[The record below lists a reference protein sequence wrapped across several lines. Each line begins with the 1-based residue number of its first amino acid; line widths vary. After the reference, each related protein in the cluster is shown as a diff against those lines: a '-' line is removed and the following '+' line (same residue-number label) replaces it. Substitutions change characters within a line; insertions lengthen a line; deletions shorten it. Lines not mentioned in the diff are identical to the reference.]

1 MAQLAGFLD
10 VLLRGFG
17 TVGLAAAVGGLVY
30 VLAVLRPGRA
40 VGGLLGAARDR
51 AVGLIA
57 AGALVVAATTALL
70 LLVVHPWALADES
83 GRWPLREFLTT
94 SFGLAG
100 LGRVALALLLLA
112 AVRGARGAAPG
123 PARWAVAVG
132 LGILL
137 MANAA
142 WLAHAASRLH
152 ERAPLMV
159 VTVLHQFGAVA
170 WVGGLIHLVGF
181 ALLWRRAGGPAAE
194 PTGVRVL
201 ARFSAVAIVALVL
214 VLGPG
219 IGLTWSYVGSWDGLI
234 GTGYG
239 VMVLTKVA
247 LLACAMLLG
256 GLNFLILR
264 SGGRNGG
271 RNGGRQGGRRGG
283 GDRGAAAVAAR
294 VPAFIEAEVGL
305 GITLLLA
312 AASLTSLP
320 PSVDVVAD
328 RATPAEVAARFRPAM
343 PRITSPP
350 VAELL
355 AAAAP
360 IDDTLARRQPEEYA
374 WSEYN
379 HHAAGFF
386 VFLMGVLAL
395 LDRAGWVRWARH
407 WPLLFL
413 GLAAFLFVRNDPR
426 AWPLGP
432 AGFWESMVLPDVL
445 QHRLVVVLVIALAV
459 FEWMVRAGRLTR
471 PGGRLV
477 FPLLCAAGGGLLL
490 THSHAMFNLK
500 SEFLTEVSHA
510 PMGLFGVIMAWGR
523 WLEVRLPRA
532 DARIPGWIWAGA
544 MTIIGLI
551 LLVYRET

>member
-17 TVGLAAAVGGLVY
+17 TVGLAAAVGGLAY
-30 VLAVLRPGRA
+30 VLLVLRPGF
-40 VGGLLGAARDR
+40 VTGGLLGAARAR
-51 AVGLIA
+51 AVALIV
-57 AGALVVAATTALL
+57 AGALAVAATTALL

-83 GRWPLREFLTT
+83 GRWPLRDFVATEF
-94 SFGLAG
+94 GRAG
-100 LGRVALALLLLA
+100 LVRVALALLLA
-112 AVRGARGAAPG
+112 AVLHGAGGAEAGAR
-123 PARWAVAVG
+123 RWALAVVIG
-132 LGILL
+132 ALL
-137 MANAA
+137 MANSA
-142 WLAHAASRLH
+142 WLAHASSRLGQ
-152 ERAPLMV
+152 RGPLML
-159 VTVLHQFGAVA
+159 VTVLHQLGGVL

-181 ALLWRRAGGPAAE
+181 AVLWRRAGAAAGPA
-194 PTGVRVL
+194 GVTVL
-201 ARFSAVAIVALVL
+201 SRFSALALGGMVL

-219 IGLTWSYVGSWDGLI
+219 IGLTLSYVGDWGALI

-247 LLACAMLLG
+247 LLLCALVLG
-256 GLNFLILR
+256 GLNFMLL
-264 SGGRNGG
+264 
-271 RNGGRQGGRRGG
+271 RRGG
-283 GDRGAAAVAAR
+283 GARGAAGVAAR
-294 VPAFIEAEVGL
+294 VPPLIEAEVGL

-320 PSVDVVAD
+320 PSVDMVAD
-328 RATPAEVAARFRPAM
+328 RAAPAEVAARFRPAM
-343 PRITSPP
+343 PRLSSPP
-350 VAELL
+350 VRELL

-395 LDRAGWVRWARH
+395 LDRAGYTRWARH

-413 GLAAFLFVRNDPR
+413 GLAAFLFMRNDPR

-445 QHRLVVVLVIALAV
+445 QHRLVVLLVVALAV
-459 FEWMVRAGRLTR
+459 FEWMVRSGRLIR

-510 PMGLFGVIMAWGR
+510 PMGLFGVVMAWGR
-523 WLEVRLPRA
+523 WLDVRLPRE
-532 DARIPGWIWAGA
+532 DATLPGWAWAA
-544 MTIIGLI
+544 CMTIIGLI
-551 LLVYRET
+551 LLVYRETPT

>member
-17 TVGLAAAVGGLVY
+17 TVGLAAAVGGLAY
-30 VLAVLRPGRA
+30 ILLVLRPGPGA
-40 VGGLLGAARDR
+40 GGLGGAARDR
-51 AVGLIA
+51 ALGLIE
-57 AGALVVAATTALL
+57 AGALLVAATTALL
-70 LLVVHPWALADES
+70 LLVVHPWALADET
-83 GRWPLREFLTT
+83 GRWPLRDFLTT
-94 SFGLAG
+94 HFGLAG
-100 LGRVALALLLLA
+100 LGRVTLALLLVA
-112 AVRGARGAAPG
+112 AVRGVRGGAATRG
-123 PARWAVAVG
+123 RWALALG
-132 LGILL
+132 LGLLL

-152 ERAPLMV
+152 EREPLMV
-159 VTVLHQFGAVA
+159 VTVLHQLGAVV

-194 PTGVRVL
+194 PLGVRVL
-201 ARFSAVAIVALVL
+201 ARFSAVAIAALVL

-219 IGLTWSYVGSWDGLI
+219 IVLTWSYVGAWGGLV

-247 LLACAMLLG
+247 LLACAMVLG
-256 GLNFLILR
+256 GLNFLLLR
-264 SGGRNGG
+264 GGGLLL
-271 RNGGRQGGRRGG
+271 RRGG
-283 GDRGAAAVAAR
+283 GARGAAAVAAR
-294 VPAFIEAEVGL
+294 VPAFIEAEVGF

-343 PRITSPP
+343 PRLTSPP
-350 VAELL
+350 VAQLL

-360 IDDTLARRQPEEYA
+360 MEDTLARRQPEEYA

-395 LDRAGWVRWARH
+395 ADRAGFARWARH

-413 GLAAFLFVRNDPR
+413 GLAGFLFVRNDPR

-445 QHRLVVVLVIALAV
+445 QHRLVVLLVVALGL
-459 FEWMVRAGRLTR
+459 FEWMVRSGRLTR

-500 SEFLTEVSHA
+500 TEFLTEVSHA
-510 PMGLFGVIMAWGR
+510 PMGLCGVIMAWGR

-532 DARIPGWIWAGA
+532 DAWLPGWIWAGA

>member
-70 LLVVHPWALADES
+70 LLVVHPWALADEG

-112 AVRGARGAAPG
+112 VVRGARGGAAG
-123 PARWAVAVG
+123 LARWAVAVG

-159 VTVLHQFGAVA
+159 VTVLHQLGAVA

-194 PTGVRVL
+194 PAGVRVL
-201 ARFSAVAIVALVL
+201 ARFSAVAIVSLVL

-219 IGLTWSYVGSWDGLI
+219 IGLTLGYVGSWDGLI

-247 LLACAMLLG
+247 LLVCAMLLG

-264 SGGRNGG
+264 Q
-271 RNGGRQGGRRGG
+271 GGRQGGRRGG

-395 LDRAGWVRWARH
+395 ADRAGWVRWARH

>member
-17 TVGLAAAVGGLVY
+17 AVGLSAAVGGLGY
-30 VLAVLRPGRA
+30 VLLVLRPGRDA
-40 VGGLLGAARDR
+40 RGLVGLARDR
-51 AVGLIA
+51 AVRLIE
-57 AGALVVAATTALL
+57 AGALVLVATTALL
-70 LLVVHPWALADES
+70 LLVVHPWALADPA

-94 SFGLAG
+94 DFGMAGLA
-100 LGRVALALLLLA
+100 RVGLALLLVI
-112 AVRGARGAAPG
+112 AVRGAGRGAARPG
-123 PARWAVAVG
+123 RWAVAVT
-132 LGILL
+132 LGVLL
-137 MANAA
+137 MVNAA

-152 ERAPLMV
+152 ERGPLMV
-159 VTVLHQFGAVA
+159 VTVLHQWGAVV
-170 WVGGLIHLVGF
+170 WVGGLIHLAAF
-181 ALLWRRAGGPAAE
+181 ALLWRRAGGGAVEPAGA
-194 PTGVRVL
+194 RLL
-201 ARFSAVAIVALVL
+201 ARFSSVAIASLVL

-219 IGLTWSYVGSWDGLI
+219 IVLTWSYVGAWGGLV

-239 VMVLTKVA
+239 VMVLTKIA
-247 LLACAMLLG
+247 LLACAMVLG
-256 GLNFLILR
+256 GLNFRLL
-264 SGGRNGG
+264 
-271 RNGGRQGGRRGG
+271 RRGG

-294 VPAFIEAEVGL
+294 VPALIEAEVGI

-343 PRITSPP
+343 PRLTSPP

-395 LDRAGWVRWARH
+395 VDRAGRVRWARH

-413 GLAAFLFVRNDPR
+413 GLAAFLFFRNDPR

-445 QHRLVVVLVIALAV
+445 QHRMVVLLIVALAL
-459 FEWMVRAGRLTR
+459 FEWMVRSGRLTR

-510 PMGLFGVIMAWGR
+510 PMGLFGVVMAWGR
-523 WLEVRLPRA
+523 WLEVRLPPE
-532 DARIPGWIWAGA
+532 DARVPAWIWAA
-544 MTIIGLI
+544 CLTIIGLI

>member
-1 MAQLAGFLD
+1 MTQLAGFLD

-30 VLAVLRPGRA
+30 LRLVLRPPAGAGGLVAAARGRA
-40 VGGLLGAARDR
+40 LTLV
-51 AVGLIA
+51 A
-57 AGALVVAATTALL
+57 AGALLAAGAELL
-70 LLVVHPWALADES
+70 LLLLVHPWALAEDS

-94 SFGLAG
+94 EFGLAG
-100 LGRVALALLLLA
+100 LGRVAAALALA
-112 AVRGARGAAPG
+112 AAARWIRRAPDRALG
-123 PARWAVAVG
+123 WAVALG
-132 LGILL
+132 LGFLL

-142 WLAHAASRLH
+142 WLAHAVSRLH
-152 ERAPLMV
+152 DRGPLMIG
-159 VTVLHQFGAVA
+159 TVLHQLGAVV
-170 WVGGLIHLVGF
+170 WVGGLLHLVAF

-194 PTGVRVL
+194 PLGVRVL
-201 ARFSAVAIVALVL
+201 ARFSAVAIAGLILVL
-214 VLGPG
+214 APG
-219 IGLTWSYVGSWDGLI
+219 LYLSISYVGGWGGLI

-247 LLACAMLLG
+247 LLGCALVLG

-264 SGGRNGG
+264 
-271 RNGGRQGGRRGG
+271 RGDAG
-283 GDRGAAAVAAR
+283 TGTITAR

-305 GITLLLA
+305 GLTLLLA

-320 PSVDVVAD
+320 PSVDVVTD

-343 PRITSPP
+343 PRLSSPP
-350 VAELL
+350 VTQLL

-360 IDDTLARRQPEEYA
+360 IDDTLAKRQPEEYA

-379 HHAAGFF
+379 HHTAGFF
-386 VFLMGVLAL
+386 VFAMGLLAL
-395 LDRAGWVRWARH
+395 LDQTGRARWARH
-407 WPLLFL
+407 WPLGFL

-445 QHRLVVVLVIALAV
+445 QHRLVVLLVVALAV
-459 FEWMVRAGRLTR
+459 FEWMVRSARLTR

-477 FPLLCAAGGGLLL
+477 FPLLCASGGALLL

-500 SEFLTEVSHA
+500 TEFLTEVSHA
-510 PMGLFGVIMAWGR
+510 PMGLLGVVMAWGR
-523 WLEVRLPRA
+523 WLEVRLPAA
-532 DARIPGWIWAGA
+532 DGRIPGWIWAA
-544 MTIIGLI
+544 CLTVIGLI

>member
-17 TVGLAAAVGGLVY
+17 TVGLAAAVGGLAY
-30 VLAVLRPGRA
+30 ILLVLRPGPGA
-40 VGGLLGAARDR
+40 GGLGGAARDR
-51 AVGLIA
+51 AVGLIE
-57 AGALVVAATTALL
+57 AGGLLVAATTALL
-70 LLVVHPWALADES
+70 LLVVHPWALADAT

-94 SFGLAG
+94 HFGLAG
-100 LGRVALALLLLA
+100 LGRVTLALLLVA
-112 AVRGARGAAPG
+112 AVRGVRGGAATRG
-123 PARWAVAVG
+123 RWALALG
-132 LGILL
+132 LGLLL

-152 ERAPLMV
+152 EREPLMV
-159 VTVLHQFGAVA
+159 VTVLHQLGAVV

-194 PTGVRVL
+194 PLGVRVL
-201 ARFSAVAIVALVL
+201 ARFSAVAIAALVL

-219 IGLTWSYVGSWDGLI
+219 IVLTWSYVGAWGGLV

-247 LLACAMLLG
+247 LLACAMVLG
-256 GLNFLILR
+256 GLNFLLLR
-264 SGGRNGG
+264 GGGLLL
-271 RNGGRQGGRRGG
+271 RRGG
-283 GDRGAAAVAAR
+283 GHRGAAAVAAR
-294 VPAFIEAEVGL
+294 VPAFIEAEVGF

-343 PRITSPP
+343 PRLTSPP
-350 VAELL
+350 VAQLL

-360 IDDTLARRQPEEYA
+360 MEDTLAQRQPEEYA

-395 LDRAGWVRWARH
+395 ADRAGFVRWARH

-413 GLAAFLFVRNDPR
+413 GLAGFLFVRNDPR

-445 QHRLVVVLVIALAV
+445 QHRLVVLLVVSLGL
-459 FEWMVRAGRLTR
+459 FEWMVRSGRLTR

-500 SEFLTEVSHA
+500 TEFLTEVSHA

-532 DARIPGWIWAGA
+532 DAWLPGWIWAGT

>member
-1 MAQLAGFLD
+1 
-10 VLLRGFG
+10 V
-17 TVGLAAAVGGLVY
+17 
-30 VLAVLRPGRA
+30 
-40 VGGLLGAARDR
+40 
-51 AVGLIA
+51 
-57 AGALVVAATTALL
+57 
-70 LLVVHPWALADES
+70 
-83 GRWPLREFLTT
+83 
-94 SFGLAG
+94 
-100 LGRVALALLLLA
+100 
-112 AVRGARGAAPG
+112 
-123 PARWAVAVG
+123 
-132 LGILL
+132 
-137 MANAA
+137 
-142 WLAHAASRLH
+142 
-152 ERAPLMV
+152 
-159 VTVLHQFGAVA
+159 
-170 WVGGLIHLVGF
+170 
-181 ALLWRRAGGPAAE
+181 
-194 PTGVRVL
+194 
-201 ARFSAVAIVALVL
+201 LVL
-214 VLGPG
+214 VPG
-219 IGLTWSYVGSWDGLI
+219 IVLTWSYVGAWGGLV

-247 LLACAMLLG
+247 LLACAMVLG
-256 GLNFLILR
+256 GLNFLLLR
-264 SGGRNGG
+264 RGGLPL
-271 RNGGRQGGRRGG
+271 RRGG

-294 VPAFIEAEVGL
+294 VPALIEAEVGF

-343 PRITSPP
+343 PRLTSPP

-360 IDDTLARRQPEEYA
+360 MEDTLAQRQPEEYA

-395 LDRAGWVRWARH
+395 ADRAGFIRWARH
-407 WPLLFL
+407 WPLIFL

-445 QHRLVVVLVIALAV
+445 QHRVVVLLVVSLGL
-459 FEWMVRAGRLTR
+459 FEWMVRSGRLTR

-532 DARIPGWIWAGA
+532 DAWLPGWIWAGA

>member
-17 TVGLAAAVGGLVY
+17 TVGLAAAVGGLAY
-30 VLAVLRPGRA
+30 ILLVLRPGPGA
-40 VGGLLGAARDR
+40 GGLGGAARDR
-51 AVGLIA
+51 AVGLIE
-57 AGALVVAATTALL
+57 AGGLLVAATTALL
-70 LLVVHPWALADES
+70 LLVVHPWALADAT

-94 SFGLAG
+94 HFGLAG
-100 LGRVALALLLLA
+100 LGRVTLALLLVA
-112 AVRGARGAAPG
+112 AVRGVRGGAPTRG
-123 PARWAVAVG
+123 RWALALG
-132 LGILL
+132 LGLLL

-152 ERAPLMV
+152 EREPLMV
-159 VTVLHQFGAVA
+159 VTVLHQLGAVV

-181 ALLWRRAGGPAAE
+181 ALLWRRAGGAAAE
-194 PTGVRVL
+194 PPGVRVL
-201 ARFSAVAIVALVL
+201 ARFSAVAIAALVL

-219 IGLTWSYVGSWDGLI
+219 IVLTWSYVGAWGGLV

-247 LLACAMLLG
+247 LLACAMVLG
-256 GLNFLILR
+256 GLNFLLL
-264 SGGRNGG
+264 
-271 RNGGRQGGRRGG
+271 RGG
-283 GDRGAAAVAAR
+283 GLLLRGGGGHRGAAAVAAR
-294 VPAFIEAEVGL
+294 VPAFMEAEVGF

-343 PRITSPP
+343 PRLTSPP
-350 VAELL
+350 VAQLL

-360 IDDTLARRQPEEYA
+360 MEDTLAQRQPEEYA

-395 LDRAGWVRWARH
+395 ADRAGFVRWARH

-413 GLAAFLFVRNDPR
+413 GLAGFLFVRNDPR

-445 QHRLVVVLVIALAV
+445 QHRLVVLLVMALGL
-459 FEWMVRAGRLTR
+459 FEWMVRSGRLTR

-532 DARIPGWIWAGA
+532 DAWLPGWIWAGA

>member
-70 LLVVHPWALADES
+70 LLVVHPWALADEG

-100 LGRVALALLLLA
+100 LGRMALALLLLA
-112 AVRGARGAAPG
+112 VVRGARGGAAG
-123 PARWAVAVG
+123 LARWAVAVG

-159 VTVLHQFGAVA
+159 VTVLHQLGAVA

-194 PTGVRVL
+194 PAGVRVL
-201 ARFSAVAIVALVL
+201 ARFSAVAIVSLVL

-247 LLACAMLLG
+247 LLVCAMLLG

-264 SGGRNGG
+264 Q
-271 RNGGRQGGRRGG
+271 GGRQGGRRGG

-395 LDRAGWVRWARH
+395 ADRAGWVRWARH

-445 QHRLVVVLVIALAV
+445 QHRLVVVLVIALAL

>member
-1 MAQLAGFLD
+1 MTQLAGFLD

-30 VLAVLRPGRA
+30 LRLVLRPPAGADGLMAAARGRA
-40 VGGLLGAARDR
+40 LTLVMAGALL
-51 AVGLIA
+51 A
-57 AGALVVAATTALL
+57 AGAELL
-70 LLVVHPWALADES
+70 LLLLVHPWALAEDS

-94 SFGLAG
+94 EFGLAG
-100 LGRVALALLLLA
+100 LGRIALALGLA
-112 AVRGARGAAPG
+112 ATVPWIRRAPDRARA
-123 PARWAVAVG
+123 WAVALG
-132 LGILL
+132 LGGLL

-142 WLAHAASRLH
+142 WLAHAVSRLH
-152 ERAPLMV
+152 DRGPLMLG
-159 VTVLHQFGAVA
+159 TVLHQLGAMV
-170 WVGGLIHLVGF
+170 WVGGLLHLVAF

-194 PTGVRVL
+194 PLGARVL
-201 ARFSAVAIVALVL
+201 ARFSVVAIGALILVL
-214 VLGPG
+214 APG
-219 IGLTWSYVGSWDGLI
+219 LYLSINYVGGWGGLI

-247 LLACAMLLG
+247 LLACALVLG

-264 SGGRNGG
+264 
-271 RNGGRQGGRRGG
+271 
-283 GDRGAAAVAAR
+283 RGAAGAGVIAAR
-294 VPAFIEAEVGL
+294 VPALIEAEVGL
-305 GITLLLA
+305 GLTLLLA

-343 PRITSPP
+343 PRLSSPP
-350 VAELL
+350 IAQLL

-360 IDDTLARRQPEEYA
+360 MEDTLATRQPEEYA

-386 VFLMGVLAL
+386 VFTMGLLAL
-395 LDRAGWVRWARH
+395 LDRTGRARWARH
-407 WPLLFL
+407 WPLGFL

-445 QHRLVVVLVIALAV
+445 QHRLVVLLVVALAV
-459 FEWMVRAGRLTR
+459 FEWMVRSARLTR

-477 FPLLCAAGGGLLL
+477 FPLLCASGGALLL

-500 SEFLTEVSHA
+500 TEFLAEVSHA
-510 PMGLFGVIMAWGR
+510 PMGLLGVVMAWGR
-523 WLEVRLPRA
+523 WLEVRLPAA
-532 DARIPGWIWAGA
+532 DGRIPGWIWAA
-544 MTIIGLI
+544 AFTAIGLI

>member
-1 MAQLAGFLD
+1 MTQLAGFLD

-30 VLAVLRPGRA
+30 LWVVLRPPAGAGDLMAAARGRA
-40 VGGLLGAARDR
+40 LH
-51 AVGLIA
+51 LIA
-57 AGALVVAATTALL
+57 AGALLAAGAELL
-70 LLVVHPWALADES
+70 LLLLVHPWALAEHS

-94 SFGLAG
+94 EFGLAG
-100 LGRVALALLLLA
+100 LVRVALALALA
-112 AVRGARGAAPG
+112 AA
-123 PARWAVAVG
+123 ARWIRRGPDRALGVTLALG
-132 LGILL
+132 LGLLL

-142 WLAHAASRLH
+142 WLAHAVSRLH
-152 ERAPLMV
+152 DRGPLMLG
-159 VTVLHQFGAVA
+159 TVLHQLGAMV
-170 WVGGLIHLVGF
+170 WVGGLLHLVGF
-181 ALLWRRAGGPAAE
+181 ALLWRRAGGAAAE
-194 PTGVRVL
+194 PLRVL
-201 ARFSAVAIVALVL
+201 ARFSGVAIAALVL

-219 IGLTWSYVGSWDGLI
+219 LYLSWNYVGGWGGLI

-247 LLACAMLLG
+247 LLGCALVLG

-264 SGGRNGG
+264 
-271 RNGGRQGGRRGG
+271 RGEA
-283 GDRGAAAVAAR
+283 GAAAIAAR
-294 VPAFIEAEVGL
+294 VPAFLEAEVGL
-305 GITLLLA
+305 GLTLLLA

-328 RATPAEVAARFRPAM
+328 RATPAEVAARFRPAV
-343 PRITSPP
+343 PRLSSPP
-350 VAELL
+350 IAQLL

-360 IDDTLARRQPEEYA
+360 MEDTLATRQPEEYA

-386 VFLMGVLAL
+386 VFVMGLLAL
-395 LDRAGWVRWARH
+395 LDRTGRVRWARH
-407 WPLLFL
+407 WPLGFL

-445 QHRLVVVLVIALAV
+445 QHRLVVLLIVALAV
-459 FEWMVRAGRLTR
+459 FEWMVRSARLTR

-477 FPLLCAAGGGLLL
+477 FPLLCASGGALLL

-500 SEFLTEVSHA
+500 TEFLAEVSHA
-510 PMGLFGVIMAWGR
+510 PMGLLGVVMAWGR
-523 WLEVRLPRA
+523 WLEVRLPAA
-532 DARIPGWIWAGA
+532 DGRIPGWIWAA
-544 MTIIGLI
+544 CLTAVGLI

>member
-1 MAQLAGFLD
+1 MTQLAGFLD

-30 VLAVLRPGRA
+30 LRLVLRAPAGAGGFVAAARGRA
-40 VGGLLGAARDR
+40 LT
-51 AVGLIA
+51 LIA
-57 AGALVVAATTALL
+57 AGALLAAGAELL
-70 LLVVHPWALADES
+70 LLLIIHPWALAEDS

-94 SFGLAG
+94 EFGLAG
-100 LGRVALALLLLA
+100 LGRVALALALA
-112 AVRGARGAAPG
+112 VVARWIRRGPDRALA
-123 PARWAVAVG
+123 WAVAFG

-137 MANAA
+137 MLNAA
-142 WLAHAASRLH
+142 WLAHAVSRLH
-152 ERAPLMV
+152 DRGPLMV
-159 VTVLHQFGAVA
+159 GTVLHQVGAVV
-170 WVGGLIHLVGF
+170 WVGGLLHLVGF

-194 PTGVRVL
+194 PLGVRVL
-201 ARFSAVAIVALVL
+201 ARFSVVAIGGLTLVL
-214 VLGPG
+214 APG
-219 IGLTWSYVGSWDGLI
+219 LYLSVSYVGGWGGLV

-247 LLACAMLLG
+247 LLGCALVLG
-256 GLNFLILR
+256 GLNLLILR
-264 SGGRNGG
+264 
-271 RNGGRQGGRRGG
+271 RGEV
-283 GDRGAAAVAAR
+283 GAGAIAAR

-305 GITLLLA
+305 GLTLLLA

-328 RATPAEVAARFRPAM
+328 RATPSEVAARFQPAM
-343 PRITSPP
+343 PRLSSPP
-350 VAELL
+350 IAQLL

-360 IDDTLARRQPEEYA
+360 MDDTLATRQPEEYA

-386 VFLMGVLAL
+386 VFTMGMLAL
-395 LDRAGWVRWARH
+395 LDQTGRAGWARH
-407 WPLLFL
+407 WPLGFL

-445 QHRLVVVLVIALAV
+445 QHRLVVLLVVTLGV
-459 FEWMVRAGRLTR
+459 FEWMVRSARLTR

-477 FPLLCAAGGGLLL
+477 FPLLCASGGALLL

-500 SEFLTEVSHA
+500 TEFLAEVSHA
-510 PMGLFGVIMAWGR
+510 PMGLLGVVMAWGR
-523 WLEVRLPRA
+523 WLEVRLPAA
-532 DARIPGWIWAGA
+532 DGRLPGWIWSGC
-544 MTIIGLI
+544 MTAIGLI

>member
-1 MAQLAGFLD
+1 MTQLAGFLD

-30 VLAVLRPGRA
+30 LRLVLRPPAGAGGLVAAARGRA
-40 VGGLLGAARDR
+40 LT
-51 AVGLIA
+51 LIA
-57 AGALVVAATTALL
+57 AGSLLAAGTELL
-70 LLVVHPWALADES
+70 LLLLVHPWALAEDS

-94 SFGLAG
+94 EFGLAG
-100 LGRVALALLLLA
+100 LGRVALALALA
-112 AVRGARGAAPG
+112 AVARWIRRGPDRALA
-123 PARWAVAVG
+123 WAVAFG
-132 LGILL
+132 LGLLL
-137 MANAA
+137 MVNAA
-142 WLAHAASRLH
+142 WLAHAVSRLH
-152 ERAPLMV
+152 DRGPLMV
-159 VTVLHQFGAVA
+159 GTVLHQVGAMV
-170 WVGGLIHLVGF
+170 WVGGLLHLVGF

-194 PTGVRVL
+194 PIGVRVL
-201 ARFSAVAIVALVL
+201 ARFSVVAIGGLILVL
-214 VLGPG
+214 APG
-219 IGLTWSYVGSWDGLI
+219 LYLSVSYVGGWGGLV

-247 LLACAMLLG
+247 LLGCALVLG
-256 GLNFLILR
+256 GLNVVVL
-264 SGGRNGG
+264 
-271 RNGGRQGGRRGG
+271 RGG
-283 GDRGAAAVAAR
+283 AAGAGAIATR

-305 GITLLLA
+305 GLTLLLV

-328 RATPAEVAARFRPAM
+328 RATPSEVAARFQPAM
-343 PRITSPP
+343 PRLSSPP
-350 VAELL
+350 IAQLL

-360 IDDTLARRQPEEYA
+360 MDDTLATRQPEEYA

-386 VFLMGVLAL
+386 VFTMGMLAL
-395 LDRAGWVRWARH
+395 LDQTGRAGWARH
-407 WPLLFL
+407 WPLGFL

-445 QHRLVVVLVIALAV
+445 QHRLVVLLVVTLGV
-459 FEWMVRAGRLTR
+459 FEWMVRSARLTR

-477 FPLLCAAGGGLLL
+477 FPLLCASGGALLL

-500 SEFLTEVSHA
+500 TEFLAEVSHA
-510 PMGLFGVIMAWGR
+510 PMGLLGVVMAWGR
-523 WLEVRLPRA
+523 WLEVRLPAPDGRL
-532 DARIPGWIWAGA
+532 PGWIWSGC
-544 MTIIGLI
+544 MTAIGLI

>member
-1 MAQLAGFLD
+1 MTQLAGFLD
-10 VLLRGFG
+10 VLLRGVG
-17 TVGLAAAVGGLVY
+17 AVGLAAAIGGLVH
-30 VLAVLRPGRA
+30 VLLVLRPPAGA
-40 VGGLLGAARDR
+40 GGLLAAARGR
-51 AVGLIA
+51 ALTLIGAGALLA
-57 AGALVVAATTALL
+57 AGAEALL
-70 LLVVHPWALADES
+70 LLLVHPWALAEDS

-94 SFGLAG
+94 EFGLAG
-100 LGRVALALLLLA
+100 LGRVALAAALA
-112 AVRGARGAAPG
+112 AAARGIRRGGAG
-123 PARWAVAVG
+123 PARWAVAIG

-142 WLAHAASRLH
+142 WLAHAVSRLH
-152 ERAPLMV
+152 DRAPLMIG
-159 VTVLHQFGAVA
+159 TVLHQVGAVV
-170 WVGGLIHLVGF
+170 WVGGLVHLVGF

-194 PTGVRVL
+194 PLGVRVL
-201 ARFSAVAIVALVL
+201 ARFSAVAIAALVL

-219 IGLTWSYVGSWDGLI
+219 IYLSVSFIGGWGGLA

-247 LLACAMLLG
+247 LLACALVLG
-256 GLNFLILR
+256 GLNFLML
-264 SGGRNGG
+264 
-271 RNGGRQGGRRGG
+271 RRGG
-283 GDRGAAAVAAR
+283 PGAGAIAAR
-294 VPAFIEAEVGL
+294 APAFIEAEVGL

-343 PRITSPP
+343 PRLTSPP
-350 VAELL
+350 VAQLL
-355 AAAAP
+355 AVAAP
-360 IDDTLARRQPEEYA
+360 MDDTLAKRQPEEYA

-386 VFLMGVLAL
+386 VFGMGLLAL
-395 LDRAGWVRWARH
+395 LEQTGRARWARH
-407 WPLLFL
+407 WPLGFL
-413 GLAAFLFVRNDPR
+413 GLAAFLFMRNDPR

-445 QHRLVVVLVIALAV
+445 QHRLVVLLVVALAV
-459 FEWMVRAGRLTR
+459 FEWMVRSGRLTR

-477 FPLLCAAGGGLLL
+477 FPLLCASGGALLL

-500 SEFLTEVSHA
+500 TEFLTEVSHA
-510 PMGLFGVIMAWGR
+510 PMGLLGVIMAWGR
-523 WLEVRLPRA
+523 WLEVRLPPA
-532 DARIPGWIWAGA
+532 DRLVPGWIWAA
-544 MTIIGLI
+544 CMTAIGLI

>member
-17 TVGLAAAVGGLVY
+17 TVGLAAAVGGLAY
-30 VLAVLRPGRA
+30 ILLVLRPGPGA
-40 VGGLLGAARDR
+40 GGLGGAARDR
-51 AVGLIA
+51 AVGLIE
-57 AGALVVAATTALL
+57 AGGLLVAATTALL
-70 LLVVHPWALADES
+70 LLVVHPWALADAT

-94 SFGLAG
+94 HFGLAG
-100 LGRVALALLLLA
+100 LGRVTLALLLVA
-112 AVRGARGAAPG
+112 AVRGVRGGAATRG
-123 PARWAVAVG
+123 RWALALG
-132 LGILL
+132 LGLLL

-152 ERAPLMV
+152 EREPLMV
-159 VTVLHQFGAVA
+159 VTVLHQLGAVV

-194 PTGVRVL
+194 PLGVRVL
-201 ARFSAVAIVALVL
+201 ARFSAVAIAALVL

-219 IGLTWSYVGSWDGLI
+219 IVLTWSYVGAWGGLV

-247 LLACAMLLG
+247 LLACAMVLG
-256 GLNFLILR
+256 GLNFLLLR
-264 SGGRNGG
+264 GGGLLL
-271 RNGGRQGGRRGG
+271 RRGG
-283 GDRGAAAVAAR
+283 GHRGAAAVAAR
-294 VPAFIEAEVGL
+294 MPAFIEAEVGF

-343 PRITSPP
+343 PRLTSPP
-350 VAELL
+350 VAQLL

-360 IDDTLARRQPEEYA
+360 MEDTLAQRQPEEYA

-395 LDRAGWVRWARH
+395 ADRAGFVRWARH

-413 GLAAFLFVRNDPR
+413 GLAGFLFVRNDPR

-445 QHRLVVVLVIALAV
+445 QHRLVVLLVVSLGL
-459 FEWMVRAGRLTR
+459 FEWMVRSGRLTR

-500 SEFLTEVSHA
+500 TEFLTEVSHA
-510 PMGLFGVIMAWGR
+510 PMGLCGVIMAWGR

-532 DARIPGWIWAGA
+532 DAWLPGWIWAGA

>member
-1 MAQLAGFLD
+1 MTQLAGFFD

-17 TVGLAAAVGGLVY
+17 TVGLSAAVGGLAY
-30 VLAVLRPGRA
+30 VLLVLRPSPGTGSLA
-40 VGGLLGAARDR
+40 AAARAR
-51 AVGLIA
+51 ALALIG
-57 AGALVVAATTALL
+57 AGALAVAGATALL
-70 LLVVHPWALADES
+70 LLVVHPWALADEG
-83 GRWPLREFLTT
+83 GRWPLALFLTT
-94 SFGLAG
+94 EFGLAA
-100 LGRVALALLLLA
+100 LGRLALALLLLA
-112 AVRGARGAAPG
+112 SIPWIRRAPVPG
-123 PARWAVAVG
+123 RWAVAVG
-132 LGILL
+132 LAILL
-137 MANAA
+137 MANVA
-142 WLAHAASRLH
+142 WLAHAVSRL
-152 ERAPLMV
+152 EGRGPLMV
-159 VTVLHQFGAVA
+159 VTVLHQLGAVV

-181 ALLWRRAGGPAAE
+181 ALLWRRAGGPAVE
-194 PTGVRVL
+194 PFGVRVL
-201 ARFSAVAIVALVL
+201 ARFSAVAIASVAL

-219 IGLTWSYVGSWDGLI
+219 IYLSLSYVGGWGGLV

-239 VMVLTKVA
+239 VMVLTKAA
-247 LLACAMLLG
+247 LLGCALVLG
-256 GLNFLILR
+256 GLNFLLLR
-264 SGGRNGG
+264 
-271 RNGGRQGGRRGG
+271 G

-305 GITLLLA
+305 GIMLLLA

-343 PRITSPP
+343 PRWSSPP
-350 VAELL
+350 VSELL

-360 IDDTLARRQPEEYA
+360 MDDILAKRQPEEYA

-386 VFLMGVLAL
+386 VFLMGLLAL
-395 LDRAGWVRWARH
+395 LDRAGWSRWAHH

-445 QHRLVVVLVIALAV
+445 QHRLVVLLVVALGM
-459 FEWMVRAGRLTR
+459 FEWMVRSGRLTR
-471 PGGRLV
+471 PGGPLV

-500 SEFLTEVSHA
+500 TEFLTEVSHA
-510 PMGLFGVIMAWGR
+510 PMGLLGVVMAWGR
-523 WLEVRLPRA
+523 WLEVRLPPA
-532 DARIPGWIWAGA
+532 DRRIPGWIWAA
-544 MTIIGLI
+544 CLTIIGLI

>member
-17 TVGLAAAVGGLVY
+17 TVGLAAAIGGLAY
-30 VLAVLRPGRA
+30 VLLVLRPPAGAAGLAAAARGRA
-40 VGGLLGAARDR
+40 L
-51 AVGLIA
+51 GLIG
-57 AGALVVAATTALL
+57 AGALVAAAAEALL
-70 LLVVHPWALADES
+70 LLVVHPWALADAS
-83 GRWPLREFLTT
+83 GRWPLGEFLATE
-94 SFGLAG
+94 FGIAG
-100 LGRVALALLLLA
+100 LGRVALAVALA
-112 AVRGARGAAPG
+112 AAARWLRRAGD
-123 PARWAVAVG
+123 ARSAWAVAVG

-142 WLAHAASRLH
+142 WLAHAVSRLH
-152 ERAPLMV
+152 DRAPLMV
-159 VTVLHQFGAVA
+159 GTVLHQLGAVI
-170 WVGGLIHLVGF
+170 WVGGLLHLVGF

-194 PTGVRVL
+194 PLGVRVL
-201 ARFSAVAIVALVL
+201 ARFSTVAVASLVL

-219 IGLTWSYVGSWDGLI
+219 IYLSWSYVGGWSGLI

-239 VMVLTKVA
+239 VMVLTKIA
-247 LLACAMLLG
+247 LLGCALVLG

-264 SGGRNGG
+264 
-271 RNGGRQGGRRGG
+271 RRDAG
-283 GDRGAAAVAAR
+283 GAAIAAR
-294 VPAFIEAEVGL
+294 VPVFIEAEVGL
-305 GITLLLA
+305 GLTLLLA

-320 PSVDVVAD
+320 PAVDVTTD
-328 RATPAEVAARFRPAM
+328 RASPAEVAARFRPAM
-343 PRITSPP
+343 PRLTSPP

-386 VFLMGVLAL
+386 VLGMGLLAL
-395 LDRAGWVRWARH
+395 LEQTGRARWARH
-407 WPLLFL
+407 WPLGFL

-445 QHRLVVVLVIALAV
+445 QHRLVVLLVVALAL
-459 FEWMVRAGRLTR
+459 FEWMVRSGRLTR
-471 PGGRLV
+471 PGGRLI
-477 FPLLCAAGGGLLL
+477 FPLLCAGGGALLL

-510 PMGLFGVIMAWGR
+510 PMGMLGVIMAWGR
-523 WLEVRLPRA
+523 WLEVRLPPA
-532 DARIPGWIWAGA
+532 DRRIPGWVWAA
-544 MTIIGLI
+544 CMTAIGLI

>member
-70 LLVVHPWALADES
+70 LLVVHPWALADEG

-100 LGRVALALLLLA
+100 LGRMALALLLLA
-112 AVRGARGAAPG
+112 VVRGARGGAAG
-123 PARWAVAVG
+123 LARWAVAVG

-159 VTVLHQFGAVA
+159 VTVLHQLGAVA

-194 PTGVRVL
+194 PAGVRVL
-201 ARFSAVAIVALVL
+201 ARFSAVAIVSLVL

-247 LLACAMLLG
+247 LLVCAMLLG

-264 SGGRNGG
+264 Q
-271 RNGGRQGGRRGG
+271 GGRQGGRRGGRRGG

-395 LDRAGWVRWARH
+395 ADRAGWVRWARH

>member
-1 MAQLAGFLD
+1 MAGSRSASRRWRWRCPPPTRRRRPTGSRSRSSRWAPVSTSCVTACSRWTATSPRARCASRSAPAARGMTQLAGFLD

-30 VLAVLRPGRA
+30 LRLVLRPPPGAAGLVAAARGRA
-40 VGGLLGAARDR
+40 L
-51 AVGLIA
+51 
-57 AGALVVAATTALL
+57 
-70 LLVVHPWALADES
+70 
-83 GRWPLREFLTT
+83 
-94 SFGLAG
+94 
-100 LGRVALALLLLA
+100 
-112 AVRGARGAAPG
+112 
-123 PARWAVAVG
+123 G

-137 MANAA
+137 MGNAA
-142 WLAHAASRLH
+142 WLAHAVSRLH
-152 ERAPLMV
+152 DRGPLMV
-159 VTVLHQFGAVA
+159 GTVLHQLGAVV
-170 WVGGLIHLVGF
+170 WVGGLLHLVGF

-194 PTGVRVL
+194 PLGVRVL
-201 ARFSAVAIVALVL
+201 ARFSAVAIAALVL

-219 IGLTWSYVGSWDGLI
+219 IYLSISYVRGWGGGGWGGGGWGGLV

-247 LLACAMLLG
+247 LLGCALVLG

-264 SGGRNGG
+264 WGEP
-271 RNGGRQGGRRGG
+271 
-283 GDRGAAAVAAR
+283 GAGAVAGR

-305 GITLLLA
+305 GLTLLLA
-312 AASLTSLP
+312 AASLTSRP

-343 PRITSPP
+343 PRLSSPP
-350 VAELL
+350 IAQLL

-360 IDDTLARRQPEEYA
+360 MEDTLAKRQPEEYA

-386 VFLMGVLAL
+386 VFTMGLLAL
-395 LDRAGWVRWARH
+395 LDQTGRARWARH
-407 WPLLFL
+407 WPLGFL

-426 AWPLGP
+426 AWPLRP

-445 QHRLVVVLVIALAV
+445 QHRLVVLLVVALAV
-459 FEWMVRAGRLTR
+459 FEWMVRSGRLTR

-477 FPLLCAAGGGLLL
+477 FPVLCASGGALLL

-500 SEFLTEVSHA
+500 TEFLTEVSHA
-510 PMGLFGVIMAWGR
+510 PMGLLGVVMAWGR
-523 WLEVRLPRA
+523 WLEVRLPAA
-532 DARIPGWIWAGA
+532 DRRIPGWIWAA
-544 MTIIGLI
+544 CMTAIGLI

>member
-17 TVGLAAAVGGLVY
+17 TVGLAAAVGGLAY
-30 VLAVLRPGRA
+30 VLLVLRPGPGA
-40 VGGLLGAARDR
+40 GGLGGAARDR
-51 AVGLIA
+51 ALGLIE
-57 AGALVVAATTALL
+57 AGALLVAATTALL
-70 LLVVHPWALADES
+70 LLLVHPWALADET
-83 GRWPLREFLTT
+83 GRWPLRDFLTT
-94 SFGLAG
+94 HFGLAG
-100 LGRVALALLLLA
+100 LGRVTLALLLVA
-112 AVRGARGAAPG
+112 AVRGMRGGAATRG
-123 PARWAVAVG
+123 RWVVALG
-132 LGILL
+132 LGLLL

-152 ERAPLMV
+152 EREPLMV
-159 VTVLHQFGAVA
+159 VTVLHQLGAVV

-194 PTGVRVL
+194 PLGVRVL
-201 ARFSAVAIVALVL
+201 ARFSAVAIAALVL

-219 IGLTWSYVGSWDGLI
+219 IVLTWSYVGAWGGLV

-247 LLACAMLLG
+247 LLGCAMVLG
-256 GLNFLILR
+256 GLNFLLLR
-264 SGGRNGG
+264 GGGLLLG
-271 RNGGRQGGRRGG
+271 RGG

-294 VPAFIEAEVGL
+294 VPAFIEAEVGF

-328 RATPAEVAARFRPAM
+328 RATPAEVAARFRPVV
-343 PRITSPP
+343 PRLTSPP
-350 VAELL
+350 VAQLL

-360 IDDTLARRQPEEYA
+360 MEDTLAQRQPEEYA

-395 LDRAGWVRWARH
+395 ADRAGFVRWARH

-413 GLAAFLFVRNDPR
+413 GLAGFLFVRNDPR

-445 QHRLVVVLVIALAV
+445 QHRLVVLLVVSLGL
-459 FEWMVRAGRLTR
+459 FEWMVRSGRLTR

-500 SEFLTEVSHA
+500 TEFLTEVSHA

-532 DARIPGWIWAGA
+532 DAWLPGWIWAGA

>member
-1 MAQLAGFLD
+1 MTQLAGFLD

-30 VLAVLRPGRA
+30 ARLVLRPAAGAAGLVASARGRA
-40 VGGLLGAARDR
+40 LT
-51 AVGLIA
+51 LIA
-57 AGALVVAATTALL
+57 AGALLAAGTELL
-70 LLVVHPWALADES
+70 LLLLVHPWALAEES

-94 SFGLAG
+94 EFGLAG
-100 LGRVALALLLLA
+100 LGRVALAAALA
-112 AVRGARGAAPG
+112 AAARWIGRGPDRGL
-123 PARWAVAVG
+123 RWAVAGALG
-132 LGILL
+132 LLL
-137 MANAA
+137 TANAA
-142 WLAHAASRLH
+142 WLAHAVSRLH
-152 ERAPLMV
+152 DRGPLMV
-159 VTVLHQFGAVA
+159 GTALHQLGAVV
-170 WVGGLIHLVGF
+170 WVGGLVHLVGF

-194 PTGVRVL
+194 PIGVRVL
-201 ARFSAVAIVALVL
+201 ARFSTVAIVAMVL

-219 IGLTWSYVGSWDGLI
+219 LYLSVSYVGGWGGLV

-247 LLACAMLLG
+247 LLGCALLLG
-256 GLNFLILR
+256 GLNFLLL
-264 SGGRNGG
+264 
-271 RNGGRQGGRRGG
+271 RRG
-283 GDRGAAAVAAR
+283 DAAGAVAAR

-305 GITLLLA
+305 GLTLLLA

-343 PRITSPP
+343 PRLSSPP

-386 VFLMGVLAL
+386 VFAMGLLAL
-395 LDRAGWVRWARH
+395 LDQTGRARWARH
-407 WPLLFL
+407 WPLGFL

-445 QHRLVVVLVIALAV
+445 QHRLVVLLVVALAV
-459 FEWMVRAGRLTR
+459 FEWMVRSGRLTR

-477 FPLLCAAGGGLLL
+477 FPLLCASGGALLL

-500 SEFLTEVSHA
+500 REFLAEVSHA
-510 PMGLFGVIMAWGR
+510 PMGLLGVVMAWGR
-523 WLEVRLPRA
+523 WLEVRLPAA
-532 DARIPGWIWAGA
+532 DRRIPGWIWAA
-544 MTIIGLI
+544 CMTVIGLI